1 MKAKNNLMTDG
12 ERVLES
18 LPMLAL
24 GLFFSLVLIFLTA
37 CQSDKNDSSGTQKA
51 QNTPVKQVQA
61 ADKKATGKKGKST
74 KKGEEKTEAE
84 AKAKKSDELVYNV
97 EAATVR
103 RGLAQ
108 ATYRTTAVL
117 QADREAEVSSK
128 ASGVVES
135 IKAEAGDTVK
145 KGQVLAVLESAEQRL
160 RLQQARAN
168 YEKTRNNWER
178 SRKLLAKGLANAE
191 SVSNLKY
198 ETQVL
203 KAVLD
208 EAQLAYENTRIKSPI
223 DGTLVTRFIKVGSL
237 VKNGDKAFK
246 VVDFDSLQAVVN
258 VPEMQLQNIRAGLPA
273 WLQIDALDN
282 AKVAAR
288 VLRVSPAVD
297 EKTGTFAVTLEITD
311 AEVPLRPGLFSRVFI
326 VYDQH
331 PDALLVDKN
340 AIIHEDGKNYVWKIN
355 GDGVKKIV
363 VRTGYAMGDDVEILT
378 GLQAGDKVVTTGKNN
393 LSAEARV
400 NVIHY
405 D

>member
-1 MKAKNNLMTDG
+1 
-12 ERVLES
+12 
-18 LPMLAL
+18 MLAL
-24 GLFFSLVLIFLTA
+24 GLLFSLVLIFLTA
-37 CQSDKNDSSGTQKA
+37 CQSDKNNSSGTQKA

-74 KKGEEKTEAE
+74 KKGEEKTEAD
-84 AKAKKSDELVYNV
+84 ATAKKSDESDELVYNV
-97 EAATVR
+97 EAVTVR

-108 ATYRTTAVL
+108 ATYRATAVL

-208 EAQLAYENTRIKSPI
+208 EAQLAYDNTRIKSPI
-223 DGTLVTRFIKVGSL
+223 DGTLVARFIKVGSL
-237 VKNGDKAFK
+237 VKNGDTAFK

-258 VPEMQLQNIRAGLPA
+258 VPEMQLQNIRSGLPA

-282 AKVAAR
+282 ARVAAR

-355 GDGVKKIV
+355 GDGVKKVV